1 MKASLAS
8 ALLAAA
14 LGASACRDAAPAP
27 ASAEPRRPG
36 LSLREAYR
44 PPEDGVLTTQQ
55 VETFLEVRKATVR
68 VRSTAAGN
76 APLEGEEGISGA
88 SEARAAEVRAA
99 RSLSVPVDEY
109 FWVRERILEAE
120 AAAMTAKLNADVLA
134 LLEKTLKSLRDR
146 RPAAP
151 DEASRRLLDEQV
163 ASFEAEAARV
173 RRESAEKEPESVR
186 ANLAVLAPFRS
197 RISAIEDELA
207 ELDAAAR
214 REAAAPP
221 ATGR

>member
-1 MKASLAS
+1 MKASLACV
-8 ALLAAA
+8 LLAVA
-14 LGASACRDAAPAP
+14 LGTSACRDAAPAP
-27 ASAEPRRPG
+27 ASEESRRPG
-36 LSLREAYR
+36 PSAREAYR
-44 PPEDGVLTTQQ
+44 APDDGILTAPQ
-55 VETFLEVRKATVR
+55 VETFLKVREATLR
-68 VRSTAAGN
+68 VRATPGGN

-88 SEARAAEVRAA
+88 SEPRAAEVRAA
-99 RSLSVPVDEY
+99 RSLSVRVDEY

-134 LLEKTLKSLRDR
+134 LLEKTLASLRDR

-151 DEASRRLLDEQV
+151 DEASRRLLDEQI

-173 RRESAEKEPESVR
+173 RREAAEKEPESVR
-186 ANLAVLAPFRS
+186 ANLAVLAPYRS

-214 REAAAPP
+214 REAAETP
-221 ATGR
+221 AAGR